1 MTQAF
6 DICIRGGGIVGS
18 TLALLLARER
28 LHVALVANRPTPSV
42 PALAPDVRAYALNA
56 KSRTLLESL
65 RCWPEP
71 QHATTVAAMQVWGD
85 AGGEVNFSAAE
96 LGVAGLAWIVDVPA
110 LEAQLAQALRFQP
123 LVEMVATAVPAQ
135 LTVICEG
142 KASRTRD
149 ELGVDFD
156 VHAYAQ
162 TALAARLQC
171 ELAHGQTARQWFGHG
186 EILALLPLDGAQA
199 NTVAMVWSVEPSRAN
214 DLLNAS
220 AEEFCQQL
228 GLASGNVLGQLDLLS
243 ARSSFPLQLA
253 RARNWVGTQGG
264 NAWALAGDAAHNL
277 HPLSGQG
284 LNLGLADAQALAAI
298 LHQREYWRPLGD
310 LRLLRRYQRSRQADT
325 LAMLAGTDA
334 LQRLFSAPGPLFQ
347 TARNWGMKGFE
358 HSGPLKAWLAQ
369 QAMGL

>member
-6 DICIRGGGIVGS
+6 DICIHGGGIVGS

-28 LHVALVANRPTPSV
+28 LRVALVAPPPTPSV
-42 PALAPDVRAYALNA
+42 PAPAPDVRAYALNA
-56 KSRTLLESL
+56 KSRALLESL
-65 RCWPEP
+65 RCWPDP

-110 LEAQLAQALRFQP
+110 LETQLSQALRFQP
-123 LVEMVATAVPAQ
+123 LVEMVAAPAPAQ
-135 LTVICEG
+135 LSVICEG
-142 KASRTRD
+142 RASHTRD
-149 ELGVDFD
+149 ELGVDFE

-171 ELAHGQTARQWFGHG
+171 ELPHGQTARQWFAHG

-199 NTVAMVWSVEPSRAN
+199 NAVAMVWSVGSSRASN
-214 DLLNAS
+214 LLNTS

-228 GLASGNVLGQLDLLS
+228 EAASASVLGHLNLVS

-253 RARNWVGTQGG
+253 RARAWVGAQATG
-264 NAWALAGDAAHNL
+264 AWALAGDAAHNL

-284 LNLGLADAQALAAI
+284 LNLGLADTQSLAAI
-298 LHQREYWRPLGD
+298 LREREYWRPLGD
-310 LRLLRRYQRSRQADT
+310 LRLLRRYERSRQADT
-325 LAMLAGTDA
+325 LAMLSGTDA

-347 TARNWGMKGFE
+347 AARNWGMKGFE
-358 HSGPLKAWLAQ
+358 HSGALKAWAAQ